1 MFRIIVSISCMW
13 ARCARIPMGD
23 RLYICLFLGWW
34 SVFRLREHF
43 VMAWMLYKAWG
54 GVWEV
59 LLGLWCM
66 VKPRNQPL
74 YSDELFKKTRE
85 QALLVMVF
93 FVVSKHF
100 FSTSVRKRLWVPIS
114 RQIFNDMLMFLLF
127 AFDRVRTQEA
137 LLPGV
142 REFAPC

>member
-1 MFRIIVSISCMW
+1 
-13 ARCARIPMGD
+13 
-23 RLYICLFLGWW
+23 
-34 SVFRLREHF
+34 
-43 VMAWMLYKAWG
+43 
-54 GVWEV
+54 
-59 LLGLWCM
+59 M